1 MKLKQVLI
9 NKFENKISKLV
20 DKDPRKPIYRSVIDN
35 ITNENEDELCE
46 YFVITT
52 VQEAKEFVKNV
63 AISWWNRNL
72 IKTRQ

>member
-1 MKLKQVLI
+1 MELKQVLI
-9 NKFENKISKLV
+9 NEFENKIAEL
-20 DKDPRKPIYRSVIDN
+20 DDDRRKPIYQSVIDN